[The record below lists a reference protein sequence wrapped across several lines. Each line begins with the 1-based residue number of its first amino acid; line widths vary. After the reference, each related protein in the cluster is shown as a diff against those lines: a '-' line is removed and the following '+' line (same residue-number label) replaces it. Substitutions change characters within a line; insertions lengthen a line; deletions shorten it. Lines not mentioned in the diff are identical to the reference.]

1 MYTNK
6 LKLLKKLTNL
16 YFNSKYN
23 IIIIIINNIIHV
35 YLNRPA

>member
-23 IIIIIINNIIHV
+23 IIIIINNIIHV